1 MCRSKLPGGGE
12 AVTFVWPLPDAGQYA
27 LVTDVVRKDGVTEY
41 SVERP
46 LAKSYRASSY
56 IDKAELQEF
65 HDANVEDYR
74 KEHA

>member
-1 MCRSKLPGGGE
+1 MCRSSLGKGAE
-12 AVTFVWPLPDAGQYA
+12 AVTFVWPSREPNKYS
-27 LVTDVVRKDGVTEY
+27 LVTDFVVGGVTAY
-41 SVERP
+41 SVEKT
-46 LAKSYRASSY
+46 LAESYRSSSY